1 MMEINRLLDE
11 NNVKSAFMLF
21 QKFQEKAAC
30 CRNSSKL
37 ILLIDRFEA
46 DFRANITRK
55 ARELTIKNIKKNFEY
70 LPKYS
75 QILKTNFKNNTPV
88 EKIDYTSNCALLQES
103 QEVFSL
109 MKSEDEFK
117 ELFRKQ
123 FGDYLQNAI
132 LKNIDPRNLFD
143 KMIDLFCF
151 CSLYETFRAE
161 VFKNDISQISLMSIE
176 PNFIEKLKVI

>member
-1 MMEINRLLDE
+1 MIEINRLLDE

-21 QKFQEKAAC
+21 QRFQEKAGS
-30 CRNSSKL
+30 CRTSSKL

-46 DFRANITRK
+46 DFRSNITRK

-70 LPKYS
+70 IPKYS
-75 QILKTNFKNNTPV
+75 QIFKTNFKNNTPV

-103 QEVFSL
+103 QEIFSL
-109 MKSEDEFK
+109 MKSEEEFK

-161 VFKNDISQISLMSIE
+161 VFTNDIPQISLMSIE
-176 PNFIEKLKVI
+176 PHFIEKLKVL

>member
-1 MMEINRLLDE
+1 MIEINRLLDE

-21 QKFQEKAAC
+21 QRFQEKAVS

-37 ILLIDRFEA
+37 ILLIDRFNA
-46 DFRANITRK
+46 DFRANITKK
-55 ARELTIKNIKKNFEY
+55 ARDLTIKNIKKNFEY

-88 EKIDYTSNCALLQES
+88 EKIDYTSNCALLEES

-109 MKSEDEFK
+109 MKSEDEFR
-117 ELFRKQ
+117 ELFRRQ
-123 FGDYLQNAI
+123 FSDYLQNAI
-132 LKNIDPRNLFD
+132 LKNIDPRNLYD
-143 KMIDLFCF
+143 KLIDLFCF

-161 VFKNDISQISLMSIE
+161 VFKNDIPQISLMSIE
-176 PNFIEKLKVI
+176 PNFVDKLKVN